1 MIMAVWEI
9 YEDLLVL
16 YGEKKSL
23 EAAITEEMK
32 KDTNPST
39 GWERKRLAALDVLY
53 REKFVRAWQAIGQKT
68 PGYF

>member
-1 MIMAVWEI
+1 MAVWEI

-16 YGEKKSL
+16 YADRAAL
-23 EAAITEEMK
+23 EIAVSEEMK
-32 KDTNPST
+32 KDTST
-39 GWERKRLAALDVLY
+39 TTSHEVKRLAAIDKLY

>member
-1 MIMAVWEI
+1 MAVWEI

-16 YGEKKSL
+16 YGEKKAL
-23 EAAITEEMK
+23 EAAIEEEMNK
-32 KDTNPST
+32 NKDPSAR
-39 GWERKRLAALDVLY
+39 WEIKRLIALDELY

>member
-16 YGEKKSL
+16 YGGREIL
-23 EAAITEEMK
+23 ETAIAEEME
-32 KDTNPST
+32 KDTNLST
-39 GWERKRLAALDVLY
+39 PLEKKRLAAIDVLY

>member
-16 YGEKKSL
+16 YGDRKVL
-23 EAAITEEMK
+23 ENAIAEEMK
-32 KDTNPST
+32 KESGPST
-39 GWERKRLAALDVLY
+39 PWEKKRLAAIDVFY
-53 REKFVRAWQAIGQKT
+53 REIFVRAWQAIGQKT

>member
-16 YGEKKSL
+16 YGERSAL
-23 EAAITEEMK
+23 ETAIAEEMK

-39 GWERKRLAALDVLY
+39 PWEKKRLAALDVLY
-53 REKFVRAWQAIGQKT
+53 REKFVRTWQAIGQKT
-68 PGYF
+68 PGDF

>member
-1 MIMAVWEI
+1 MAVWEI

-16 YGEKKSL
+16 YGDRKAL
-23 EAAITEEMK
+23 ETAISEEIK
-32 KDTNPST
+32 KDTDSST
-39 GWERKRLAALDVLY
+39 PWEKKRLSALDVLY

>member
-1 MIMAVWEI
+1 MAVWEI

-16 YGEKKSL
+16 YGEKKAL

-39 GWERKRLAALDVLY
+39 SWERKRLAALDVLY

>member
-1 MIMAVWEI
+1 MAVWEI

-16 YGEKKSL
+16 YGDKKAL
-23 EAAITEEMK
+23 ETAIAEEMT

-39 GWERKRLAALDVLY
+39 PWEKRRLAALDVLY

>member
-1 MIMAVWEI
+1 MAVWEI

-16 YGEKKSL
+16 YGDKDAL
-23 EAAITEEMK
+23 ETAIAEQME
-32 KDTNPST
+32 KDTTPAT
-39 GWERKRLAALDVLY
+39 LWEKRRLGALDVLY

>member
-16 YGEKKSL
+16 YGDKNAL
-23 EAAITEEMK
+23 ETAIGEEMK
-32 KDTNPST
+32 KDANPST
-39 GWERKRLAALDVLY
+39 PWEKKRLAALDVLY

>member
-16 YGEKKSL
+16 YGDRKVL
-23 EAAITEEMK
+23 ETAIAEEMK
-32 KDTNPST
+32 KDPSPSAP
-39 GWERKRLAALDVLY
+39 WEKKRLAAIDVLY

>member
-16 YGEKKSL
+16 YGERKAL
-23 EAAITEEMK
+23 ETAIAEEMK

-39 GWERKRLAALDVLY
+39 PWEKRRLGALDVLY

>member
-1 MIMAVWEI
+1 MAVWEI

-16 YGEKKSL
+16 YGDKKAL
-23 EAAITEEMK
+23 EAAIEEEMNK
-32 KDTNPST
+32 NKDPSVR
-39 GWERKRLAALDVLY
+39 WEIKRLVALDVLY

>member
-1 MIMAVWEI
+1 MAVWEI

-16 YGEKKSL
+16 YGDKKAL
-23 EAAITEEMK
+23 ETAIAEEMK

-39 GWERKRLAALDVLY
+39 PWEKRRLAALDVLY